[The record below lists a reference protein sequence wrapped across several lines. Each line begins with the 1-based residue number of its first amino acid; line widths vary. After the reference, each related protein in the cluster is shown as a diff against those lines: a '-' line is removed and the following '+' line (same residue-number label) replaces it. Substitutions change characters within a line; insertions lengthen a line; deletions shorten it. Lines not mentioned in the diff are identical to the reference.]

1 MTESSL
7 TVQDQ
12 KILLKIARDT
22 IKFTLHNRKAPRQ
35 SDIAE
40 NLTEPLKAERAAF
53 VTLTIG
59 GMLRGCIG
67 DIFPCDPLYL
77 SVMRNAVNAA
87 FKDPRFPQLSPAEL
101 EKLEI
106 EISALTP
113 PKQVPDYSDIRIG
126 TDGIVL
132 SKGRAKAVFLPQV
145 APEQGWNLQQTL
157 THLARKAGLGPD
169 DWKQGARFEVFQ
181 AEVFN
186 EAVL

>member
-22 IKFTLHNRKAPRQ
+22 IKFTLHNRKAPQQ
-35 SDIAE
+35 SDVAE
-40 NLTEPLKAERAAF
+40 NLTEPLKSERAAF

-67 DIFPCDPLYL
+67 DIFPRDPLYM
-77 SVMRNAVNAA
+77 SVIRNAVNAA
-87 FKDPRFPQLSPAEL
+87 FNDPRFPQLSPAEF
-101 EKLEI
+101 ERIEI

-113 PKQVPDYSDIRIG
+113 PQKVRDYSEIRIG

-132 SKGRAKAVFLPQV
+132 SKGHAKAVFLPQV

-157 THLARKAGLGPD
+157 THLATKAGLSPE
-169 DWKQGARFEVFQ
+169 DWKHGAQFEVFQ

-186 EAVL
+186 EAIL